1 MQVDVGPDRS
11 ASVISALTG
20 GFAATLVQVMAAG
33 VIVRVPATIG
43 SEVPCHA
50 DANGGRQRY
59 RYRGA
64 IDWRL
69 PGGFAATLVQVM
81 AAGVIVRVP
90 ATIGSEVPCHV
101 DASGGRQHYLGAVDW
116 RLTSGF
122 VATLMQ
128 VMAAG
133 VIVRVPATIG
143 SEVPCHVD
151 ANGGRQL
158 YRYRDVGDRLARCRA
173 GLRLR

>member
-1 MQVDVGPDRS
+1 LPGGFAATLMQVDVGPDRS

-69 PGGFAATLVQVM
+69 PGGFAAT
-81 AAGVIVRVP
+81 VP
-90 ATIGSEVPCHV
+90 
-101 DASGGRQHYLGAVDW
+101 R
-116 RLTSGF
+116 
-122 VATLMQ
+122 
-128 VMAAG
+128 
-133 VIVRVPATIG
+133 
-143 SEVPCHVD
+143 
-151 ANGGRQL
+151 
-158 YRYRDVGDRLARCRA
+158 GDRATAA
-173 GLRLR
+173 GLRNEFARSRPDWAAAFPRAESR